1 MASITLSLIVHDHQP
16 IGNFDGV
23 IRAACE
29 DAYDPFL
36 EFLERHPRFRLAMHV
51 SGPLLEWLAAHRRE
65 HLSRLRALVARG
77 QVEPW
82 GGAFFEPLL
91 PGIPEIDRQGQIRRM
106 SDWIEEELGIRPRG
120 LWLAE
125 RVWEP
130 ALAATLA
137 RAGMEYTAVDD
148 AHFLA
153 AGLERE
159 QLWGAYLTED
169 EGDRVRVLPI
179 RRELR
184 YLIPFRP
191 PERTVE
197 WLKAAAAIAP
207 GRLAVLGDDGEK
219 FGLWPG
225 TRELCWKERWLDRF
239 ADACDQAPEIELI
252 PPGEALD
259 QRPALGVAY
268 LPSASYHEMEEWSLP
283 PAAQRRFRA
292 AVRAIEPVLGE
303 AARDLVRGGHWRGFL
318 MRYPE
323 SNRLHKRMLRASRR
337 LHAVPPE
344 RSPAWREAR
353 LHLWRSQ
360 CNCPYWHGVFGGL
373 YLPHLREAVYRELIA
388 VERYLCTAPPHLERG
403 DLDLDGFD
411 DALLETRE
419 WAAWVS
425 SRGGALW
432 AFDDRRRVRN
442 WGDTLARRDE
452 RYHDELEHG
461 PVGGGE
467 GASIHDAIRATE
479 AGLGELAR
487 RTDPA
492 PLDTFLERWNEGGRS
507 HDWGATRFLFLDA
520 PAHEIALRAR
530 SGSPSAPGGAAA
542 ADGPPS
548 LEKRY
553 RIGGTGGLEAEL
565 SLRSDRARSG
575 VLEVALHLGVHVPD
589 APDRWVEVNGVRA
602 ACPAFSSRAQHT
614 DVRGLSLVDRWEG
627 VRLDVSIDRSARLAR
642 EPIETVSLSERGAE
656 KVFQGLAARFSFD
669 VKLSPD
675 VVWTVRFTLAPLSAE
690 AA

>member
-16 IGNFDGV
+16 VGNFDGV

-36 EFLERHPRFRLAMHV
+36 GFLERHPRFRLAMHM
-51 SGPLLEWLAAHRRE
+51 SGPLLEWLVAHHHE
-65 HLSRLRALVARG
+65 HLARLRALVDRG

-82 GGAFFEPLL
+82 GGAFFEPVL

-106 SDWIEEELGIRPRG
+106 SDWIEEELGVRPRG

-137 RAGMEYTAVDD
+137 RAGVEYTAVDD
-148 AHFLA
+148 THFLS

-159 QLWGAYLTED
+159 QLWGPYLTED
-169 EGDRVRVLPI
+169 EGERLRVLPI

-184 YLIPFRP
+184 YLIPFER

-197 WLKAAAAIAP
+197 WLKASAAIAP

-225 TRELCWKERWLDRF
+225 TRELCWKERWLDRL
-239 ADACDQAPEIELI
+239 ADALEAERGIQLV
-252 PPGEALD
+252 PPGEALEIH
-259 QRPALGVAY
+259 PALGLAY

-283 PAAQRRFRA
+283 PSAQRRFRA
-292 AVRAIEPVLGE
+292 VVRAVEPAFGE
-303 AARDLVRGGHWRGFL
+303 QARDLARGGHWRGFQ

-344 RSPAWREAR
+344 RNPAWREAQ

-403 DLDLDGFD
+403 DFDLDGFD

-425 SRGGALW
+425 ARGGALW
-432 AFDDRRRVRN
+432 AFDDRRGARN

-452 RYHDELEHG
+452 PYHEALEQG

-467 GASIHDAIRATE
+467 GASIHDAIRVTE
-479 AGLGELAR
+479 SGLAELAR
-487 RTDPA
+487 RTDPG
-492 PLDTFLERWNEGGRS
+492 PRDSFIERWTEGAHS
-507 HDWGATRFLFLDA
+507 HDWSAERFEYLDA
-520 PAHEIALRAR
+520 PAHEILLR
-530 SGSPSAPGGAAA
+530 SSGGAATHRLPA
-542 ADGPPS
+542 

-553 RIGGTGGLEAEL
+553 RIGRDGGLEAEL
-565 SLRSDRARSG
+565 TLRSDRERSG
-575 VLEVALHLGVHVPD
+575 VLEVALHLGVHVPE
-589 APDRWVEVNGVRA
+589 AADRWVEVNGARA
-602 ACPAFSSRAQHT
+602 ECPAFASRAQHR
-614 DVRGLSLVDRWEG
+614 DVLGLSLVDRWDG
-627 VRLDVSIDRSARLAR
+627 VRLDVAIDRPASLSR

-669 VKLSPD
+669 VKLRPD
-675 VVWTVRFTLAPLSAE
+675 VAWMVRFTMVPRAVE

>member
-16 IGNFDGV
+16 VGNFDGV
-23 IRAACE
+23 IAAACD

-36 EFLERHPRFRLAMHV
+36 DFLERHPRFRLAMHL
-51 SGPLLEWLAAHRRE
+51 SGPLLEWLAAHRHE
-65 HLSRLRALVARG
+65 HLARLRALVARG

-82 GGAFFEPLL
+82 GGAFYEPVL
-91 PGIPEIDRQGQIRRM
+91 PGIPEIDRQDQIRRM
-106 SDWIEEELGIRPRG
+106 SDWIEEELGVRPRG

-137 RAGMEYTAVDD
+137 RAGLEYTAVDD

-153 AGLERE
+153 AGLTRD

-169 EGDRVRVLPI
+169 EGERIRVLPI

-184 YLIPFRP
+184 YLIPFQP
-191 PERTVE
+191 PERAVA
-197 WLKAAAAIAP
+197 WLRDSGSVAP

-225 TRELCWKERWLDRF
+225 TRDVCWRDRWLERF
-239 ADACDQAPEIELI
+239 ADALDAAPEIEMR

-259 QRPALGVAY
+259 EHATLGLAY

-283 PAAQRRFRA
+283 PVAQRRFRA
-292 AVRAIEPVLGE
+292 AVRELEPRHGDE
-303 AARDLVRGGHWRGFL
+303 ARDLVRGGHWRGFA

-323 SNRLHKRMLRASRR
+323 ANRLHKRMLRASRR

-344 RSPAWREAR
+344 RNPDWREAQ

-403 DLDLDGFD
+403 DFDLDGFE

-419 WAAWVS
+419 WAAWVGT
-425 SRGGALW
+425 RGGALW
-432 AFDDRRRVRN
+432 AFDDRRRAKS

-452 RYHDELEHG
+452 PYHDELEHG
-461 PVGGGE
+461 RVGGGE
-467 GASIHDAIRATE
+467 GASIHDAIRVTE
-479 AGLGELAR
+479 AGLDELAR
-487 RTDPA
+487 RADPG
-492 PLDTFLERWNEGGRS
+492 PRDSFLERWSGNGHA
-507 HDWGATRFLFLDA
+507 HDWSVERFEFLDA
-520 PAHEIALRAR
+520 AAHEIVLRATHDAR
-530 SGSPSAPGGAAA
+530 QHGAA
-542 ADGPPS
+542 PR

-553 RIGGTGGLEAEL
+553 RIAAAGALEAEL
-565 SLRSDRARSG
+565 ALSSPRACRG
-575 VLEVALHLGVHVPD
+575 VFEVALHLGVHVPS
-589 APDRWVEVNGVRA
+589 APDRFVEVNGARA
-602 ACPAFSSRAQHT
+602 QCPAFVSRAEHA
-614 DVRGLSLVDRWEG
+614 DVRLLSLVDAWEG
-627 VRLDVSIDRSARLAR
+627 TRLDISTDREARLVR

-656 KVFQGLAARFSFD
+656 RVFQGLAARFSFD
-669 VKLSPD
+669 VKLEPD
-675 VVWTVRFTLAPLSAE
+675 VPWQVRFTLAPGAAE

>member
-16 IGNFDGV
+16 VGNFDGV
-23 IRAACE
+23 IQAACD

-51 SGPLLEWLAAHRRE
+51 SGPLLEWLAVHHRD
-65 HLSRLRALVARG
+65 HLSRLRALVSSG

-82 GGAFFEPLL
+82 SGAFYEPVLS
-91 PGIPEIDRQGQIRRM
+91 GIPEIDRQGQIRRM
-106 SDWIEEELGIRPRG
+106 SDWIEEELGVRPRG

-130 ALAATLA
+130 ALAATLS
-137 RAGMEYTAVDD
+137 RAGIEYTALDD

-153 AGLERE
+153 AGLERD

-169 EGDRVRVLPI
+169 EGEPLKLLPI

-184 YLIPFRP
+184 YLVPFQP

-197 WLKAAAAIAP
+197 WLKNSAAQAP

-225 TRELCWKERWLDRF
+225 TRELCWKERWLDRL
-239 ADACDQAPEIELI
+239 AAALESAPEIEMV
-252 PPGEALD
+252 PPGEAMD
-259 QRPALGVAY
+259 ARAALGIAY
-268 LPSASYHEMEEWSLP
+268 LPSASYHEMQEWSLP

-292 AVRAIEPVLGE
+292 AVRTLEPNFGDE
-303 AARDLVRGGHWRGFL
+303 ARDLLRGGHWRGFQ

-323 SNRLHKRMLRASRR
+323 SNRLHKRVLHASHR

-344 RSPAWREAR
+344 RSPAWREAQ
-353 LHLWRSQ
+353 LHLWRAQ

-388 VERYLCTAPPHLERG
+388 VERYLCTATPHLERG
-403 DLDLDGFD
+403 DFDLDGFE

-425 SRGGALW
+425 ERGGALW
-432 AFDDRRRVRN
+432 AFDDRRRARN

-452 RYHDELEHG
+452 PYHDALEGG

-487 RTDPA
+487 LPDAGLRDS
-492 PLDTFLERWNEGGRS
+492 FLESWAEGGV
-507 HDWGATRFLFLDA
+507 TRHWSEARFEFLDA
-520 PAHEIALRAR
+520 PAHEI
-530 SGSPSAPGGAAA
+530 
-542 ADGPPS
+542 
-548 LEKRY
+548 
-553 RIGGTGGLEAEL
+553 
-565 SLRSDRARSG
+565 SLRSPA
-575 VLEVALHLGVHVPD
+575 AVP
-589 APDRWVEVNGVRA
+589 
-602 ACPAFSSRAQHT
+602 
-614 DVRGLSLVDRWEG
+614 
-627 VRLDVSIDRSARLAR
+627 
-642 EPIETVSLSERGAE
+642 GAE
-656 KVFQGLAARFSFD
+656 D
-669 VKLSPD
+669 V
-675 VVWTVRFTLAPLSAE
+675 
-690 AA
+690 

>member
-16 IGNFDGV
+16 VGNFDGV
-23 IRAACE
+23 IQAACD

-36 EFLERHPRFRLAMHV
+36 EFLERHPRFRLAMHL

-65 HLSRLRALVARG
+65 HLSRLRALVTRG

-82 GGAFFEPLL
+82 GGAFFEPVL

-106 SDWIEEELGIRPRG
+106 SDWIEEELGVRPRG

-137 RAGMEYTAVDD
+137 RAGIEYTAVDD

-153 AGLERE
+153 AGLERD
-159 QLWGAYLTED
+159 QLWGDYLTED
-169 EGDRVRVLPI
+169 EGERVRVLPI

-184 YLIPFRP
+184 YLIPFQP

-197 WLKAAAAIAP
+197 WLRASAAAAP

-225 TRELCWKERWLDRF
+225 TRDLCWQERWLDRL
-239 ADACDQAPEIELI
+239 ADALDQAREIELV

-259 QRPALGVAY
+259 QRPPLGVAY
-268 LPSASYHEMEEWSLP
+268 LPSASYHEMEQWSLP
-283 PAAQRRFRA
+283 PAAQRRVRDALRA
-292 AVRAIEPVLGE
+292 LEPILGE
-303 AARDLVRGGHWRGFL
+303 SAGDLVRGGHWRGFQ

-323 SNRLHKRMLRASRR
+323 ANRLHKRMLRASRR

-344 RSPAWREAR
+344 RSPAWREAQ

-403 DLDLDGFD
+403 DFDLDGFD
-411 DALLETRE
+411 DALLETRA
-419 WAAWVS
+419 WDAWVS
-425 SRGGALW
+425 ARGGALW
-432 AFDDRRRVRN
+432 AFDDRRRARN
-442 WGDTLARRDE
+442 WSDTLARRDE
-452 RYHDELEHG
+452 PYHDELRHG

-467 GASIHDAIRATE
+467 GASIHGAIRATE
-479 AGLGELAR
+479 AGLDELAR
-487 RTDPA
+487 RTDPG
-492 PLDTFLERWNEGGRS
+492 PRDTFLECWKEHGRS
-507 HDWGATRFLFLDA
+507 HDWSAARFEFLDA
-520 PAHEIALRAR
+520 PAHEIALRAP
-530 SGSPSAPGGAAA
+530 GAPGAAA
-542 ADGPPS
+542 ANAPPT

-553 RIGGTGGLEAEL
+553 RIGGSGSLEAEL

-575 VLEVALHLGVHVPD
+575 VLEVALHFGVHVPD
-589 APDRWVEVNGVRA
+589 APDRWVEVNGARA
-602 ACPAFSSRAQHT
+602 SCPAFAARAQHSE
-614 DVRGLSLVDRWEG
+614 VRSLALVDRWEG
-627 VRLDVSIDRSARLAR
+627 VRLDVALDRPAALTR

-675 VVWTVRFTLAPLSAE
+675 VAWMVRFTLAPLAAE
-690 AA
+690 VA

>member
-16 IGNFDGV
+16 VGNFDGV

-36 EFLERHPRFRLAMHV
+36 GFLERHPRFRLAMHM

-65 HLSRLRALVARG
+65 HLTRLRALVDRG

-82 GGAFFEPLL
+82 GGAFFEPVL

-106 SDWIEEELGIRPRG
+106 SDWIEEELGVRPRG

-137 RAGMEYTAVDD
+137 RAGAEYTAVDD
-148 AHFLA
+148 THFLS

-159 QLWGAYLTED
+159 QLWGPYLTED
-169 EGDRVRVLPI
+169 EGERLRVLPI

-184 YLIPFRP
+184 YLIPFER

-197 WLKAAAAIAP
+197 WLKTSAAIAP

-225 TRELCWKERWLDRF
+225 TRELCWKERWLDRL
-239 ADACDQAPEIELI
+239 ADALEAERGIEMV
-252 PPGEALD
+252 PPGEALENH
-259 QRPALGVAY
+259 PALGLAY

-283 PAAQRRFRA
+283 PSAQRRFRA
-292 AVRAIEPVLGE
+292 VLPAIEPVFGE
-303 AARDLVRGGHWRGFL
+303 QARDLARGGHWRGFQ

-344 RSPAWREAR
+344 RNPAWREAQ

-388 VERYLCTAPPHLERG
+388 VERYLCTAPPHLEHG
-403 DLDLDGFD
+403 DFDLDGFD

-425 SRGGALW
+425 ARGGALW
-432 AFDDRRRVRN
+432 AFDDRRGARN

-452 RYHDELEHG
+452 PYHDALEHG

-467 GASIHDAIRATE
+467 GASIHDAIRVTE
-479 AGLGELAR
+479 SGLDELAR
-487 RTDPA
+487 RTDPG
-492 PLDTFLERWNEGGRS
+492 PRDSFIERWTEGTHS
-507 HDWGATRFLFLDA
+507 HDWNAERFEVLDA
-520 PAHEIALRAR
+520 PAHEILLR
-530 SGSPSAPGGAAA
+530 SPGAAITHR
-542 ADGPPS
+542 PPA

-553 RIGGTGGLEAEL
+553 RIGRGGGLEAEL
-565 SLRSDRARSG
+565 ALRSDRERNG
-575 VLEVALHLGVHVPD
+575 VLEVALHLGVHVPE
-589 APDRWVEVNGVRA
+589 AADRWVEVNGARSE
-602 ACPAFSSRAQHT
+602 CPAFASRAQHR
-614 DVRGLSLVDRWEG
+614 DVLALSLVDRWEG
-627 VRLDVSIDRSARLAR
+627 VRLDVAIDRPASLAR

-669 VKLSPD
+669 VKLKPD
-675 VVWTVRFTLAPLSAE
+675 VPWMVRFTMTPR
-690 AA
+690 AAGAA